1 MDINMDQCVSSFQS
15 FMQGAHSAAH
25 RYRAPMM
32 YSYQFFQSLNN
43 VTGQCVANCK
53 CLYDVPQ
60 RLISAPLRTIRS
72 AMDLLND
79 IGLTKIKLAM
89 HPNLLSYSVESNL
102 KPVVAFLTDN

>member
-1 MDINMDQCVSSFQS
+1 
-15 FMQGAHSAAH
+15 
-25 RYRAPMM
+25 MM